1 MKRRGRLPGKD
12 GVYSFLKS
20 IGQSAGF
27 VKEFECL
34 HPMIAR
40 IDRCILSVAVHWPII
55 RRLRAKVVDLT
66 ITVSMLAII
75 RVTSIIRY
83 ASAAIV
89 DDVVMMMSYC
99 PLVDVR
105 SIFHDEAAVVDG
117 YRITLLEEVGFHG
130 SCVTTSGRKSASGR
144 SQPTIDKG
152 QIYPTWGQCGKVK
165 QMSVPGPCGVFT
177 ANEVCICA

>member
-40 IDRCILSVAVHWPII
+40 IVGRILSVTVHWPII
-55 RRLRAKVVDLT
+55 RRLRAKVIDLT
-66 ITVSMLAII
+66 ITFSMLTIV

-83 ASAAIV
+83 ASAAIIEV
-89 DDVVMMMSYC
+89 VGMMGYRPLIDVG
-99 PLVDVR
+99 
-105 SIFHDEAAVVDG
+105 SIFYDEAAVV
-117 YRITLLEEVGFHG
+117 
-130 SCVTTSGRKSASGR
+130 
-144 SQPTIDKG
+144 
-152 QIYPTWGQCGKVK
+152 
-165 QMSVPGPCGVFT
+165 
-177 ANEVCICA
+177 